1 MTTSLSES
9 RNFTG
14 LDDGQTYPG
23 SDQYPQHFNS
33 EAVTGPVRIDHP
45 GLGAISAALRQG
57 VSDWQ
62 TFRTDVVVN
71 VVIYPLAGAL
81 LAGVILDRALLP
93 FIFPIC
99 AGVALIGPLATIWF
113 AALSRQ
119 RERDGTATSDA
130 AAAIFDS
137 PRRLTVQ
144 RLALL
149 LIGLFALW
157 IVMAGVI
164 YAFTLGRISGG
175 SFFGNLFATTAGNGM
190 LVIGLLVGAGFA
202 LVALAIGLVGFQL
215 ALDREM
221 GVGEVVALSVRTAL
235 ANRQLTL
242 AWGGVVVAGLILG
255 SLPGLLG
262 LSVTVPILGHASWHL
277 YRKLVVSA

>member
-14 LDDGQTYPG
+14 MDEARKYPG
-23 SDQYPQHFNS
+23 GDQYPQDIHP
-33 EAVTGPVRIDHP
+33 EAATGPVSIQRP
-45 GLGAISAALRQG
+45 GLEAISAALREG
-57 VSDWQ
+57 VADWK

-71 VVIYPLAGAL
+71 VVIYPLACAL

-93 FIFPIC
+93 FVFPIC
-99 AGVALIGPLATIWF
+99 AGVALIGPIATIWF

-157 IVMAGVI
+157 IVVAGVL
-164 YAFTLGRISGG
+164 YSLTLGRVAGG
-175 SFFGNLFATTAGNGM
+175 SFFGNLFATTSGNIM
-190 LVIGLLVGAGFA
+190 LVLGVLLGAGFA
-202 LVALAIGLVGFQL
+202 LVALSIGLVGFQL

-235 ANRQLTL
+235 ANRQLSL
-242 AWGGVVVAGLILG
+242 AWGGVVVAGLVLG

-262 LSVTVPILGHASWHL
+262 LSITVPVLGHASWHL
-277 YRKLVVSA
+277 YRRLLTSE

>member
-1 MTTSLSES
+1 MNASISNP
-9 RNFTG
+9 RNFAALVEARG
-14 LDDGQTYPG
+14 YPG
-23 SDQYPQHFNS
+23 SDQYPQATHP
-33 EAVTGPVRIDHP
+33 EAATGAVRIEHP
-45 GLGAISAALRQG
+45 GLNAIADALREG
-57 VSDWQ
+57 VSDWR

-99 AGVALIGPLATIWF
+99 AGLALIGPVATVWF

-149 LIGLFALW
+149 LMGLFALW
-157 IVMAGVI
+157 IMAAGGL
-164 YAFTLGRISGG
+164 YAVTLGRVSGG
-175 SFFGNLFATTAGNGM
+175 SFLGNLFMTTAGNGM
-190 LVIGLLVGAGFA
+190 LVIGVLAGAGFA
-202 LVALAIGLVGFQL
+202 VVALAVGLVGFQL
-215 ALDREM
+215 ALDHEM
-221 GVGEVVALSVRTAL
+221 GVGEVVAISVRAAL
-235 ANRQLTL
+235 ENRQLSA
-242 AWGGVVVAGLILG
+242 AWGGVVVAGLVLG
-255 SLPGLLG
+255 AIPGLLG
-262 LSVTVPILGHASWHL
+262 LSITIPILGHASWHL
-277 YRKLVVSA
+277 YRRLIADA